1 MAAPERSGD
10 GFMSSKSTRQMVM
23 AMPLPGFVK
32 KTWDILDR
40 AEHQDLVSWS
50 PAGDSILVH
59 QVRIAW
65 RRHLADCFKRRGWPR
80 AADAV

>member
-1 MAAPERSGD
+1 MAAPERSAD

-59 QVRIAW
+59 QVRLALRE
-65 RRHLADCFKRRGWPR
+65 RRACSSGWRGWPR
-80 AADAV
+80 AAAAV